1 MRSRTRW
8 LTRLLGP
15 GSWTNARRLLYR
27 RRGIFGFSQQR
38 EVHAAVPQAAQAI
51 HERSGYERRGIEVLT
66 RQRAATKDVDPE
78 AGGKHKIV
86 IDIQFERLRLAGLQ
100 VQARH
105 AIEER
110 AIRRLMFASQ

>member
-38 EVHAAVPQAAQAI
+38 EVHAPMPQAAQGI
-51 HERSGYERRGIEVLT
+51 HERSGYERRGVEVLT

-78 AGGKHKIV
+78 AWGQHKIV
-86 IDIQFERLRLAGLQ
+86 TDLQSKRLRLAGLQ

-105 AIEER
+105 AFE
-110 AIRRLMFASQ
+110 